1 VLKSEDRA
9 KTQNIFISSV
19 ATKLSEK
26 TRVISKT
33 KYFNPSRSEQI
44 LTGQLL
50 GCASQSGV
58 KKKIFF
64 IFTFTKKIFCTGSG
78 GKPPENLGFIQIL
91 TCQY

>member
-33 KYFNPSRSEQI
+33 KYFVNPSQTNEQRF
-44 LTGQLL
+44 LFP
-50 GCASQSGV
+50 
-58 KKKIFF
+58 KK
-64 IFTFTKKIFCTGSG
+64 
-78 GKPPENLGFIQIL
+78 
-91 TCQY
+91 

>member
-50 GCASQSGV
+50 GCAS
-58 KKKIFF
+58 
-64 IFTFTKKIFCTGSG
+64 
-78 GKPPENLGFIQIL
+78 
-91 TCQY
+91 